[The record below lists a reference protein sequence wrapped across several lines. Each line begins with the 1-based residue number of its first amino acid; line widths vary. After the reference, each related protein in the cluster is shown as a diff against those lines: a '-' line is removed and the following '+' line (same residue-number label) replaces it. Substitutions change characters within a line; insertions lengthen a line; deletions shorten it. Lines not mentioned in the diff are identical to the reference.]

1 MGNRFLV
8 AGWVYGLMCLSDYLE
23 VSGYRV
29 EWGGFMMAGWVCCF
43 FFVLAEWGWV
53 VGWVG
58 GFCGGWVVV

>member
-1 MGNRFLV
+1 MY
-8 AGWVYGLMCLSDYLE
+8 GWMCVSDCLFIFFF
-23 VSGYRV
+23 GGM
-29 EWGGFMMAGWVCCF
+29 GGFHDGWMGLLALDF